1 MPTVLDLNI
10 IYRSPSASM
19 QPKLKKIVLQS
30 LWKFLKHVEGYAS
43 LINSALED
51 VPELPGT

>member
-10 IYRSPSASM
+10 IYRSPSVSM
-19 QPKLKKIVLQS
+19 HPKLKNIILQPQ
-30 LWKFLKHVEGYAS
+30 WKFLRRLEICK
-43 LINSALED
+43 LINSTPED